1 MIKYSSNIAV
11 KLIIVCLILISG
23 CCVASKEI
31 TKDKSAE
38 KLAAEKFGSGYK
50 LIKNKSE
57 SFILCLKLEEK
68 QNQPHTSVEYF
79 VYDLDKEEIIF
90 SEKLLD
96 AEVGWFDDHNL
107 KLRII
112 PEIISD
118 DNDIHTYLLN
128 VFTKVKKKS
137 NS

>member
-1 MIKYSSNIAV
+1 
-11 KLIIVCLILISG
+11 LISG
-23 CCVASKEI
+23 CCAASKDV
-31 TKDKSAE
+31 TKYKSAE
-38 KLAAEKFGSGYK
+38 KLATEKFGSGHK

-57 SFILCLKLEEK
+57 SFILCLKSEEK

-90 SEKLLD
+90 SETLLD

-107 KLRII
+107 EIKIN
-112 PEIISD
+112 PETISD
-118 DNDIHTYLLN
+118 DNGVKMYLLN
-128 VFTKVKKKS
+128 VITKVKRKS